1 MQKPLVFLALAA
13 LALTACDKRTDTSQ
27 AVVSGHLAQA
37 GSSGNLIGTPPGEPT
52 KSDGTD
58 NTVGK
63 PLRETPETTSTS
75 DEKKELSKGEESAR
89 MPLAG
94 QPNDHSNVASDASQK
109 AGQADP
115 QQMPERRG
123 DSNAPQR
130 DSQAATQK

>member
-1 MQKPLVFLALAA
+1 MLKQLVFITLAA
-13 LALTACDKRTDTSQ
+13 LALSACEKRTDTSQ
-27 AVVSGHLAQA
+27 AIVSGHIAQA
-37 GSSGNLIGTPPGEPT
+37 GSAGNLVGTPPGEPT

-63 PLRETPETTSTS
+63 PLRETPETTPTS
-75 DEKKELSKGEESAR
+75 DAKKELSKTEESAR

-115 QQMPERRG
+115 QQLPERRG

-130 DSQAATQK
+130 ESQAATQK

>member
-1 MQKPLVFLALAA
+1 MQKQLVFLALAA

-37 GSSGNLIGTPPGEPT
+37 GSAGNLIGTPPGEPT

-75 DEKKELSKGEESAR
+75 DETKELSKGEESAR
-89 MPLAG
+89 VPLAG
-94 QPNDHSNVASDASQK
+94 QQNDHSNVASD
-109 AGQADP
+109 
-115 QQMPERRG
+115 
-123 DSNAPQR
+123 
-130 DSQAATQK
+130 